1 MLPIRMIEK
10 YADWQAWLHDYIVG
24 QQALKLHAFILK
36 EFKLEP
42 ILAEKKPR
50 SVLDVGC
57 GGGQAVIRLKELYPH
72 LDLTG
77 IDLTESQISRA
88 DIRAKR
94 KRCQVQF
101 EVADA
106 LALPFPDEHFD
117 VVYSFGSVKHWP
129 DPLKGIRESWRVLKP
144 GGELLLIDSTSDA
157 TREQMINFLAIA
169 KMPSPLHP
177 LLAPMLE
184 NIFVQNARPMSIY
197 YQIGEQ
203 LNLPPGTVTQPAA
216 LPTFLFRTRK
226 PLAAND

>member
-24 QQALKLHAFILK
+24 QRALKLHAFILK

-88 DIRAKR
+88 EIRAKR

-101 EVADA
+101 DVADA
-106 LALPFPDEHFD
+106 EIVALGEGEIEAGDRRGRPHGEALRQPD
-117 VVYSFGSVKHWP
+117 SGRSLRVKQ
-129 DPLKGIRESWRVLKP
+129 RE
-144 GGELLLIDSTSDA
+144 
-157 TREQMINFLAIA
+157 
-169 KMPSPLHP
+169 
-177 LLAPMLE
+177 
-184 NIFVQNARPMSIY
+184 
-197 YQIGEQ
+197 
-203 LNLPPGTVTQPAA
+203 
-216 LPTFLFRTRK
+216 
-226 PLAAND
+226 